1 MDTKTALYEV
11 LERHP
16 LPFLLH
22 DFQDE
27 NIQILAPFDR
37 AGLYAEVGCGKTV
50 MSTVLGLI
58 WGSSRDATTIVVMP
72 PILLSSWRRWLE
84 SVGNIGSV
92 VVYKG
97 SPKERKQLPIAHAQ
111 WILCSMQIFKND
123 FEYLRRTFVNRKLV
137 GIVDE
142 ATSIKNIASD
152 NHRKVMQFFDG
163 HKLMLLTGTPLSTPG
178 DAYAYIKLISPGVY
192 RSKTQFEN
200 IHVEE
205 RDFFNNV
212 VKWQHLD
219 LMNQNLM
226 LGAIRVLKEDV
237 LSHLHSPVYT
247 PIYYALD
254 PDHLKLY
261 NVLAEEQMLL
271 LESGGKIDAT
281 SAPRLYTALQQ
292 IVVNWDYFSGD
303 DNVRPAIFDLI
314 DNTIEEIGLG
324 KEGASKLLI
333 FANYKLTNR
342 KLVKYLAK
350 YKPAVF
356 YSEATPAAQARD
368 VDRFLNDPQCLVA
381 IANPLSAGMGLNF
394 QGVSWEVLFVEEPI
408 VPKDFHQAVG
418 RVYRDGQKHVP
429 TVRLAIAEGTI
440 QHRLHANLLD
450 KDALVNR
457 VQRGFQDL
465 REAIY
470 GR

>member
-1 MDTKTALYEV
+1 MEAKTALAGV

-16 LPFLLH
+16 LPFQLH
-22 DFQDE
+22 DFQAE
-27 NIQILAPFDR
+27 NVEILAPFDR

-50 MSTVLGLI
+50 MSTVLAFI
-58 WGSSRDATTIVVMP
+58 WGAPKEATAVVVMP

-84 SVGNIGSV
+84 SVGNVGNV
-92 VVYKG
+92 LVYKG
-97 SPKERKQLPIAHAQ
+97 SPKERARLPVKEAN

-123 FEYLRRTFVNRKLV
+123 FEHLRRSLVNRKLV

-142 ATSIKNIASD
+142 ATSIKNISSD

-212 VKWQHLD
+212 VKWQHLE

-237 LSHLHSPVYT
+237 LKHLKAPVYT
-247 PIYYALD
+247 PIYYSLD
-254 PDHLKLY
+254 PEHLKLY

-292 IVVNWDYFSGD
+292 IVVNWDHFSGD
-303 DNVRPAIFDLI
+303 DRARPAIFDLI
-314 DNTIEEIGLG
+314 DNTVEEIGLG
-324 KEGASKLLI
+324 NEGSSKLLI
-333 FANYKLTNR
+333 FSNYKMTNR

-350 YKPAVF
+350 FKPAVF
-356 YSEATPAAQARD
+356 YSEATPAAQTRD
-368 VDRFLNDPQCLVA
+368 VERFLNDPECLVA

-394 QGVSWEVLFVEEPI
+394 QGVCWEVLFVEEPI

-418 RVYRDGQKHVP
+418 RVYREGQKHVP
-429 TVRLAIAEGTI
+429 NVRLAIAEGTI
-440 QHRLHANLLD
+440 QNRLHTNLLA

>member
-1 MDTKTALYEV
+1 MESTALDRV
-11 LERHP
+11 LERYP
-16 LPFLLH
+16 LPFQPH
-22 DFQDE
+22 AFQAE
-27 NIQILAPFDR
+27 SVLELAPRDR

-50 MSTVLGLI
+50 MSTLLALI
-58 WGSSRDATTIVVMP
+58 WGAAEDAVVVVVMP
-72 PILLSSWRRWLE
+72 PILLTSWRRWLE
-84 SVGNIGSV
+84 SVGNLDSIL
-92 VVYKG
+92 VYKG
-97 SPKERKQLPIAHAQ
+97 APKERAALAVRKAK

-123 FEYLRRTFVNRKLV
+123 FEHLRRELDGKRLI

-142 ATSIKNIASD
+142 ATSIKNVGSD
-152 NHRKVMQFFDG
+152 NHRKTMLFFDG
-163 HKLMLLTGTPLSTPG
+163 QKLMLLTGTPLSTPG
-178 DAYAYIKLISPGVY
+178 DAYAYIKLVSPGIY

-205 RDFFNNV
+205 RDFFNNI
-212 VKWQHLD
+212 VKWRNLE

-226 LGAIRVLKEDV
+226 LNSIRVLKEDV
-237 LSHLHSPVYT
+237 LKHLHAPVYV
-247 PIYYALD
+247 PLHYELEAQHLAL
-254 PDHLKLY
+254 Y
-261 NVLAEEQMLL
+261 RTLAEEQVLL
-271 LESGGKIDAT
+271 LEQGGKIDAT

-303 DNVRPAIFDLI
+303 EKVRPAILDVI
-314 DNTIEEIGLG
+314 DNVIEEIGLG

-342 KLVKYLAK
+342 KLMTYLKKYN
-350 YKPAVF
+350 PAVF
-356 YSEATPAAQARD
+356 YSEISPAQQTLH
-368 VDRFLNDPQCLVA
+368 VDRFLNDPECLVA
-381 IANPLSAGMGLNF
+381 VANPLSAGMGLNF
-394 QGVSWEVLFVEEPI
+394 QGICWEVLFVEEPI

-418 RVYRDGQKHVP
+418 RVYRDGQQHVP

-440 QHRLHANLLD
+440 QNRLHANLLA

-465 REAIY
+465 REAIH